1 MSPYEVTHPGGSV
14 EHWNREAGEVWL
26 SRITGHFRKCVW
38 LNPVQEGYWSHTT
51 SISIIRRLLAD
62 RMYPLTL
69 GGLEKA
75 TRELSR

>member
-1 MSPYEVTHPGGSV
+1 MTSCTVV
-14 EHWNREAGEVWL
+14 V
-26 SRITGHFRKCVW
+26 
-38 LNPVQEGYWSHTT
+38 WSHTT
-51 SISIIRRLLAD
+51 SISIVRRLLAD